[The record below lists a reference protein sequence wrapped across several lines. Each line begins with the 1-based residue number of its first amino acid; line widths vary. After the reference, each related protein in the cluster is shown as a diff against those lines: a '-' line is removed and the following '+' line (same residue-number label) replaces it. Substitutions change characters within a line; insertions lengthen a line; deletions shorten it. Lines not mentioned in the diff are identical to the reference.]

1 MRSIVIVREITL
13 FPFRYFDLL
22 SRKWIKAHYVATL
35 EELAAR
41 YDAFQI
47 VGKPE
52 IRRVDSSDRLT
63 AGHLVR
69 SPGKGLTLVKAPR

>member
-1 MRSIVIVREITL
+1 MRMIAKEFVL

-22 SRKWIKAHYVATL
+22 SRKWVRARYLATL
-35 EELAAR
+35 DELAAR

-52 IRRVDSSDRLT
+52 IRRVYDPATLT
-63 AGHLVR
+63 AGHLAR
-69 SPGKGLTLVKAPR
+69 SPGKGLT